1 MVKDQ
6 RFLTFSH
13 FLDAGVEE
21 DIFGSGCEPVG
32 DALLRLVQVWQ
43 PLQVS
48 SGDLG
53 GQEVLESQEE
63 VKFLLSE
70 L

>member
-32 DALLRLVQVWQ
+32 DAFLSLVKICQ
-43 PLQVS
+43 PLQVTS
-48 SGDLG
+48 RDLG
-53 GQEVLESQEE
+53 GEEGLESEEE
-63 VKFLLSE
+63 V
-70 L
+70 